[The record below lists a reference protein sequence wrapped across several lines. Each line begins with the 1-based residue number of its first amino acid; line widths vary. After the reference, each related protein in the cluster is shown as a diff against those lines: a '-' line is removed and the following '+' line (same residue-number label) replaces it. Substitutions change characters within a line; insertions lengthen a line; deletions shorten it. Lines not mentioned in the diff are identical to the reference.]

1 MIPEI
6 KVGKKIICKFLSI
19 FKKIRQNKQKT
30 KKNLHFMI
38 EKEKNDLTIPI
49 IPSLTID

>member
-1 MIPEI
+1 MQILKHFRKNPT
-6 KVGKKIICKFLSI
+6 KQAKK
-19 FKKIRQNKQKT
+19 Q

-38 EKEKNDLTIPI
+38 EKEKNDLAIPI